1 MRLLSIF
8 SLSAFLAL
16 GTALPHLPPISI
28 ALRKRSTLI
37 QDGVFN
43 LTAALSH
50 VARSEAK
57 YLRGAAAFERN
68 TGVPPSSLKR
78 NVRRATGSDALTDDG
93 NERWYGTISV
103 GTPAVEYKVDFDT
116 GSADLFLPASNCG
129 STCAGHTL
137 YNPNASSSAVG
148 LHKTFSLAYGD
159 GSTVL
164 GEQYTDTVE
173 IAGFTAKNQ
182 TLGAA
187 SQYSTGFE
195 AANFP
200 PDGLMGMSF
209 KDISVYGAN
218 PVVQTLVAE
227 GAISDPVFAFKLA
240 SSGSELLIGGVNSA
254 LYTGSFTYTP
264 VTEQGFW
271 TINGDAINVNGADI
285 ITNFPAIVD
294 TGTSYILGDAATV
307 GQFYGALD
315 ATDVGNGFYTL
326 PCNAMPNVSI
336 TIGGKAFPLSA
347 ETFNLGS
354 YDTSGEACVGAIL
367 ATGSL
372 GDIWILG
379 DTFLRNVYS
388 VFDIGNL
395 RVGFAVLA

>member
-1 MRLLSIF
+1 
-8 SLSAFLAL
+8 
-16 GTALPHLPPISI
+16 
-28 ALRKRSTLI
+28 
-37 QDGVFN
+37 
-43 LTAALSH
+43 
-50 VARSEAK
+50 
-57 YLRGAAAFERN
+57 
-68 TGVPPSSLKR
+68 
-78 NVRRATGSDALTDDG
+78 
-93 NERWYGTISV
+93 
-103 GTPAVEYKVDFDT
+103 
-116 GSADLFLPASNCG
+116 
-129 STCAGHTL
+129 
-137 YNPNASSSAVG
+137 
-148 LHKTFSLAYGD
+148 
-159 GSTVL
+159 
-164 GEQYTDTVE
+164 
-173 IAGFTAKNQ
+173 
-182 TLGAA
+182 
-187 SQYSTGFE
+187 
-195 AANFP
+195 
-200 PDGLMGMSF
+200 
-209 KDISVYGAN
+209 
-218 PVVQTLVAE
+218 
-227 GAISDPVFAFKLA
+227 
-240 SSGSELLIGGVNSA
+240 VNSA

-271 TINGDAINVNGADI
+271 TISGDAINANGADI

-307 GQFYGALD
+307 GQFYSALN